1 MQRAIT
7 KNVIET
13 LTLESLEIERGV
25 AHDQWSLKTKYSQD
39 FPK

>member
-7 KNVIET
+7 KNVIEA
-13 LTLESLEIERGV
+13 LTLESLKVERV
-25 AHDQWSLKTKYSQD
+25 AAHDQWSLKTEYSQD